1 MLKSITL
8 FLALILIAGIFT
20 GCIGIPAVIAPAP
33 NAESLPEIDENAL
46 QTGLSIR
53 TRILDGQNAADSAR
67 GEVRY
72 GACIAAVA
80 LNPAGEIVDCIL
92 EDFTAVIPFDASGK
106 LLQGAEI
113 QSPPD
118 ARRIAADALS
128 ARAIGKTVD
137 ELKQQIQANPEG
149 CTEAIAFGHLEAI
162 EAAASEAQYL
172 GAQAG
177 DALRLAVLPSLE
189 GSGDGSARLDADAAA
204 LTLRGEIIG
213 SCIIDSVQAEAQ
225 INDRGAIISDLSA
238 PILSKNQLGEA
249 YGMKAYAGSAYE
261 WNEQAAAFAAY
272 ARGKTPVEIAGIAV
286 DERNAPAEYDLA
298 SSVTISIG
306 GFQALIAKAAA

>member
-1 MLKSITL
+1 MLKSIAL

-53 TRILDGQNAADSAR
+53 TRILDGQNVGDGAR

-92 EDFTAVIPFDASGK
+92 DDFTAVIPFDASGK

-113 QSPPD
+113 QAPPD

-128 ARAIGKTVD
+128 ARAIGQTVD
-137 ELKQQIQANPEG
+137 ALKQQIQTNPEG
-149 CTEAIAFGHLEAI
+149 CAEAIAFGHLEAI
-162 EAAASEAQYL
+162 EAAASGAQYL

-189 GSGDGSARLDADAAA
+189 GGGDGSARLDADAAA
-204 LTLRGEIIG
+204 LTLRGESIG

-272 ARGKTPVEIAGIAV
+272 ARGKTPAEIAGIAV

>member
-225 INDRGAIISDLSA
+225 IDDRGAIISDLSA

>member
-172 GAQAG
+172 GTQAG

-249 YGMKAYAGSAYE
+249 YGMKAYASSAYE

>member
-172 GAQAG
+172 GTQAG

>member
-189 GSGDGSARLDADAAA
+189 GSRDGSARLDADAAA

>member
-1 MLKSITL
+1 MLKNTAL
-8 FLALILIAGIFT
+8 FMALIIIAGIFT
-20 GCIGIPAVIAPAP
+20 ACIGIPAVIPPVPA
-33 NAESLPEIDENAL
+33 AESLPEIDENAL

-53 TRILDGQNAADSAR
+53 TRIIDGQNAADGTR

-80 LNPAGEIVDCIL
+80 LNQAGEITDCIL
-92 EDFTAVIPFDASGK
+92 DDFTAVIAFDASGK
-106 LLQGAEI
+106 LLQGTDI
-113 QSPPD
+113 QASPD
-118 ARRIAADALS
+118 ALKIAADTLAT
-128 ARAIGKTVD
+128 RAIGKTLD
-137 ELKQQIQANPEG
+137 ELKQHVQADSEG
-149 CTEAIAFGHLEAI
+149 CIEALAFGHLEAI

-172 GAQAG
+172 GAQIG
-177 DALRLAVLPSLE
+177 DDLRLAVLPTLE
-189 GSGDGSARLDADAAA
+189 NSADGSARLDADAAI
-204 LTLRGEIIG
+204 LSMNGGMIR

-225 INDRGAIISDLSA
+225 INDHGAIISDLSA

-272 ARGKTPVEIAGIAV
+272 VRGKTPKEIAGIAV
-286 DERNAPAEYDLA
+286 DERNAPIAYDLS

-306 GFQALIAKAAA
+306 SFQALIAEAAA